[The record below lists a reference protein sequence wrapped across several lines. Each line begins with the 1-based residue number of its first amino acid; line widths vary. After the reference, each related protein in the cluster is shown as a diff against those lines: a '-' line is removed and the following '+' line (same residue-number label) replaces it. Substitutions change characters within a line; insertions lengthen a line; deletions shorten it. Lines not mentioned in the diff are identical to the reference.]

1 MADQMQRSACMLVM
15 EYVPGTALFTV
26 NKPFQEEKLEQTAA
40 DLGRWASCAWH
51 ACPQLPV
58 QTCLTANLPLFQGC
72 EHLLHGL
79 PSAPRHTDANTG
91 IDTDT
96 DVNDSKCMVQE

>member
-40 DLGRWASCAWH
+40 DLGRWASCAGH
-51 ACPQLPV
+51 SYVRACMPSTADVGTCSTAQSTLFPICCSSRQPQNIPTPTLALA
-58 QTCLTANLPLFQGC
+58 LTA
-72 EHLLHGL
+72 
-79 PSAPRHTDANTG
+79 T
-91 IDTDT
+91 
-96 DVNDSKCMVQE
+96 